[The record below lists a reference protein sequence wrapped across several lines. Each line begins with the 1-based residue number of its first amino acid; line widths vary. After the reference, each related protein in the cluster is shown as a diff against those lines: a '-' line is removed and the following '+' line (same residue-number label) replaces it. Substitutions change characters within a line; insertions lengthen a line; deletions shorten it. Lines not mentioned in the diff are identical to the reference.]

1 MPRLE
6 ELSIKKMT
14 EMMKDDKALA
24 AYLPD
29 EYLKQKTA
37 DRTYFFNILNTL
49 YPEYVQQLLSHAHK
63 QRTGMEQEQ
72 QQEQTIEM
80 HEDWVDLLSQVPFYS
95 KSKYPFT
102 ANHSIGYREGPDIAP
117 AEAIQQTNSHWEEEE
132 EVQHTGFTLRVQVSS
147 RQQVETEHQLTFGA
161 AEHIGAGTG
170 RCSNGQCPDEER
182 QEMNGDNFNFL
193 TSA

>member
-1 MPRLE
+1 
-6 ELSIKKMT
+6 MT

-117 AEAIQQTNSHWEEEE
+117 AEAIQQTNGHRQEEE
-132 EVQHTGFTLRVQVSS
+132 EVQHTRVALRLQRGG
-147 RQQVETEHQLTFGA
+147 RQQVETEHQLTRPA
-161 AEHIGAGTG
+161 ANHKRAGTG
-170 RCSNGQCPDEER
+170 RRSNGQCPDETR
-182 QEMNGDNFNFL
+182 QEMNEDKFNFL

>member
-49 YPEYVQQLLSHAHK
+49 YPEYVQKLLFHAHK

-95 KSKYPFT
+95 KSK
-102 ANHSIGYREGPDIAP
+102 
-117 AEAIQQTNSHWEEEE
+117 
-132 EVQHTGFTLRVQVSS
+132 
-147 RQQVETEHQLTFGA
+147 
-161 AEHIGAGTG
+161 
-170 RCSNGQCPDEER
+170 
-182 QEMNGDNFNFL
+182 
-193 TSA
+193 